1 MYNNKYI
8 FLIFQCSGISNY
20 IWGGLLVLLSGSQ
33 SLVKCFN
40 CSAKKK
46 KKKLFDF
53 LKIQSLKYVYFCFS
67 IITHHVVLYIL

>member
-46 KKKLFDF
+46 KKNYL
-53 LKIQSLKYVYFCFS
+53 IFS
-67 IITHHVVLYIL
+67 KFRASNMFTFALALLPIM